1 MTLAEVQTQF
11 LTILHPKAAPP
22 RLGHRGHVATVCVAR
37 EIRQRAVCY
46 EGPTGDD
53 GSKLSRLGLRIQR
66 GRTESRPHVAV
77 AVRSLSENLT
87 ATSSRRIEGVEQLLA
102 SGV

>member
-46 EGPTGDD
+46 EGTWTRN
-53 GSKLSRLGLRIQR
+53 STRTNRVATSR
-66 GRTESRPHVAV
+66 GRGGEES
-77 AVRSLSENLT
+77 LT

-102 SGV
+102 SASGV